1 MTCHI
6 RKQGFRKLG
15 SLSYAGAGTL
25 RWDGLRRGL
34 LRDAAAAS
42 PFSLNLPH
50 EPAPFEAVV
59 VAWVAAV
66 ELALV
71 RVRVRVRLRLR
82 LRVRLRVRLRL
93 RPVGLG
99 LGLGL
104 GR

>member
-6 RKQGFRKLG
+6 RKPKGFRKLG

-50 EPAPFEAVV
+50 EPAPFETVV
-59 VAWVAAV
+59 VAWVAAI

-71 RVRVRVRLRLR
+71 RGRVKVK
-82 LRVRLRVRLRL
+82 
-93 RPVGLG
+93 G
-99 LGLGL
+99 
-104 GR
+104 

>member
-1 MTCHI
+1 M
-6 RKQGFRKLG
+6 LG
-15 SLSYAGAGTL
+15 RTL

-59 VAWVAAV
+59 VAWVAAI
-66 ELALV
+66 ELALVRGRVKV

-82 LRVRLRVRLRL
+82 LRLRPRLRL
-93 RPVGLG
+93 RLRLRLRNRVSGHLQA
-99 LGLGL
+99 
-104 GR
+104 

>member
-6 RKQGFRKLG
+6 RKPKGFRKLG

-59 VAWVAAV
+59 VAWVAAI

-82 LRVRLRVRLRL
+82 LRL

-99 LGLGL
+99 LGLGFG
-104 GR
+104 GRAPGA

>member
-6 RKQGFRKLG
+6 RKPKGFRKLG

-59 VAWVAAV
+59 GAWVAAV

-71 RVRVRVRLRLR
+71 RVRLR

>member
-6 RKQGFRKLG
+6 RKPKGFRKLG

-59 VAWVAAV
+59 VAWDLLHVGV
-66 ELALV
+66 GVLV
-71 RVRVRVRLRLR
+71 HFCFWILVKSF
-82 LRVRLRVRLRL
+82 
-93 RPVGLG
+93 
-99 LGLGL
+99 
-104 GR
+104 

>member
-1 MTCHI
+1 M
-6 RKQGFRKLG
+6 LG
-15 SLSYAGAGTL
+15 RGLSL

-34 LRDAAAAS
+34 LRDAAGAS

-82 LRVRLRVRLRL
+82 LRLRVRVRVRLRL
-93 RPVGLG
+93 RLRLIGLG